1 MAQDL
6 QYSKKQSIAIYNHDL
21 FLKRTWTIIKRELS
35 DQNVA
40 LLQKYDKAMVN
51 SSLAKATRIKQLNMI
66 ISLSRILGKNWVDVT
81 KEDID
86 ELVFKVME
94 RYSDE
99 NGKETNT
106 TWDHKK
112 VLKSFFR
119 WVRLGSREKL
129 EVGDPPETKDVKIR
143 KVRSKIVRENLLT
156 EDDRTKLLH
165 ACGENQRDRAFLD
178 CHFEAGTRP
187 GEILNLQI
195 KHVKFDKYG
204 AVIHVDGKTG
214 PRHVRLIRSAPN
226 LASWLDIH
234 PFKDNL
240 EAPLWP
246 IFNHRSYGKPLDM
259 ASARSMLRIRAKKAN
274 LAKRVYLNLFRHS
287 EATLTANFMTEAQ
300 LRKRHGWTETSHMPA
315 RYVHLI
321 QADVDKAIFEHLGI
335 KEKNEL
341 TDKNLPKICHVCS
354 VPNSPEATIC
364 SKCGKP
370 LDLKSALEMEERYNT
385 EREND
390 RKEINQLKLQQEKI
404 LLKKHTYRLTRK
416 KFSQQS

>member
-35 DQNVA
+35 AENVV

-81 KEDID
+81 KDDID
-86 ELVFKVME
+86 DLVFKVME
-94 RYSDE
+94 RYSDQ

-143 KVRSKIVRENLLT
+143 KVRNKIVRENLLT
-156 EDDRTKLLH
+156 EEDLTKLLH
-165 ACGENQRDRAFLD
+165 ACDENQRDRAFLD

-187 GEILNLQI
+187 MEILNLQI

-214 PRHVRLIRSAPN
+214 PRPVRLVRSAPN
-226 LASWLDIH
+226 LSCWLDIH

-246 IFNHRSYGKPLDM
+246 TLNHRSYGKPLDM
-259 ASARSMLRIRAKKAN
+259 ASARSLLRIRVKKAN

-287 EATLTANFMTEAQ
+287 EATRTANFMTEAQ
-300 LRKRHGWTETSHMPA
+300 LRKRHGWTENSQMPG

-321 QADVDKAIFEHLGI
+321 HADVDTAIFEHLGI
-335 KEKNEL
+335 KEKNEE
-341 TDKNLPKICHVCS
+341 TGTNLPKICQVCS
-354 VPNSPEATIC
+354 VPNSPESTIC
-364 SKCGKP
+364 QKCGKP
-370 LDLKSALEMEERYNT
+370 LDLETAIQEE
-385 EREND
+385 EKEKEEN
-390 RKEINQLKLQQEKI
+390 K
-404 LLKKHTYRLTRK
+404 LLKDEVIRQRQVLDYLISKDPTAKK
-416 KFSQQS
+416 KFSQY

>member
-1 MAQDL
+1 
-6 QYSKKQSIAIYNHDL
+6 
-21 FLKRTWTIIKRELS
+21 
-35 DQNVA
+35 
-40 LLQKYDKAMVN
+40 MVN
-51 SSLAKATRIKQLNMI
+51 SSLAKATRLKQLNMI
-66 ISLSRILGKNWVDVT
+66 LSLSRILRKNWVDVT

-86 ELVFKVME
+86 DLVFKVME
-94 RYSDE
+94 RYSDQ

-214 PRHVRLIRSAPN
+214 PRPVRLVRSAPN
-226 LASWLDIH
+226 LANWLDMH
-234 PFKDNL
+234 PFKNNL

-246 IFNHRSYGKPLDM
+246 IFNRRSYGKPLDM
-259 ASARSMLRIRAKKAN
+259 ASARNMLHIRAKKAN
-274 LAKRVYLNLFRHS
+274 LSKRVYLNLFRHS
-287 EATLTANFMTEAQ
+287 EATLTANYMTEAQ
-300 LRKRHGWTETSHMPA
+300 LRKRHGWTETSQMPA

-321 QADVDKAIFEHLGI
+321 QADVDKAIFEHMGI
-335 KEKNEL
+335 KEKNEP
-341 TDKNLPKICHVCS
+341 TDKNLPKMCQVCS
-354 VPNSPEATIC
+354 VPNSPESTIC
-364 SKCGKP
+364 QKCGKP
-370 LDLKSALEMEERYNT
+370 LDLETAIQEEEKEKEEKQFLKDELARLSQAVDT
-385 EREND
+385 ILKEN
-390 RKEINQLKLQQEKI
+390 KTKN
-404 LLKKHTYRLTRK
+404 
-416 KFSQQS
+416 